1 MKINKNEVKCGN
13 LPRERKDT
21 QSQRRNCRGQPG
33 YEKLMTIYKN
43 VTTELELE
51 LIWIFRCD
59 NIILLDCG
67 WKLTMPMMMNDDDN
81 DDKIH
86 TSLLLALYCL
96 IVFSW
101 TFPITASA
109 T

>member
-1 MKINKNEVKCGN
+1 MKINKNDVKCGN

-33 YEKLMTIYKN
+33 YGKLNLTIYIN
-43 VTTELELE
+43 IITVDDNLELE
-51 LIWIFRCD
+51 L
-59 NIILLDCG
+59 IILLDCG
-67 WKLTMPMMMNDDDN
+67 WMLMTMLMMMNDDDN
-81 DDKIH
+81 DDKRH

>member
-1 MKINKNEVKCGN
+1 MDV
-13 LPRERKDT
+13 D
-21 QSQRRNCRGQPG
+21 
-33 YEKLMTIYKN
+33 
-43 VTTELELE
+43 
-51 LIWIFRCD
+51 D
-59 NIILLDCG
+59 ADD
-67 WKLTMPMMMNDDDN
+67 DDDN
-81 DDKIH
+81 DNDDKRH